1 MKTNRN
7 LVRRDCIQRILIAR
21 GQLRHCSRSTFT
33 MRSADISRAR
43 QELSLPERTEHSW
56 EEAGARVDE
65 RVE

>member
-1 MKTNRN
+1 
-7 LVRRDCIQRILIAR
+7 
-21 GQLRHCSRSTFT
+21 